1 MNFLSVLCSF
11 GGQIWLE
18 LYYSRNKRCRHIS
31 PQQRTEGAK
40 NGFVA
45 RVWQFMRTGSFRRG
59 RGSVCGHALLSR
71 NGGLYG
77 AQKTGLHIL
86 SHAGDE

>member
-40 NGFVA
+40 NRFA
-45 RVWQFMRTGSFRRG
+45 RQVWRLMKIGSFGKG
-59 RGSVCGHALLSR
+59 RGSVCGHAFLSR

-77 AQKTGLHIL
+77 AQKTGFHIL
-86 SHAGDE
+86 SHA